1 MSVNNGVS
9 MDIVTA
15 YTGRPKAS
23 PKAPSASCGRYDERY
38 GWGKMLAVIGAV
50 LWMIGAVVYIAVGSS
65 GDDSS
70 FDQAANAV
78 TGFVWGGAIFTFGCF
93 AMLCGVIFIAGAQRI
108 DR

>member
-9 MDIVTA
+9 TDILTA
-15 YTGRPKAS
+15 YTNRPTKS
-23 PKAPSASCGRYDERY
+23 PKAPSSSCGRYDERY
-38 GWGKMLAVIGAV
+38 GWGKMLAAIGAV
-50 LWMIGAVVYIAVGSS
+50 LWMIGAVVRIAVGSS

-78 TGFVWGGAIFTFGCF
+78 TGFVWGGAIFGFGSF
-93 AMLCGVIFIAGAQRI
+93 VMLLGVIFMAGAERI